1 MARYFTNIHS
11 LEELRKEYKRLVK
24 ANHPDNGG
32 LDEAIKIINVEYE
45 VTFKMLEH
53 SDTANSKK
61 YNMAA
66 DEQIRDIINIIINLD
81 INIEICGSWIWVTGN
96 TYTCK
101 DELKKNGFHWAGKK
115 KSWYWHSPEE
125 VTRSNG
131 KTTMDDIRTKYGSET
146 VKQIVTKM
154 CISA

>member
-1 MARYFTNIHS
+1 MTKYFTNIQS

-24 ANHPDNGG
+24 LNHPDNGG
-32 LDEAIKIINVEYE
+32 SDESIKTINVEYE
-45 VTFKMLEH
+45 VIFKMIEK
-53 SDTANSKK
+53 SDTTNSTK
-61 YNMAA
+61 YDTAA

-101 DELKKNGFHWAGKK
+101 DELRKIGFHWANKK
-115 KSWYWHSPEE
+115 KSWYWHNPEE
-125 VTRSNG
+125 QTKSNG

-146 VKQIVTKM
+146 VKKVVTKM